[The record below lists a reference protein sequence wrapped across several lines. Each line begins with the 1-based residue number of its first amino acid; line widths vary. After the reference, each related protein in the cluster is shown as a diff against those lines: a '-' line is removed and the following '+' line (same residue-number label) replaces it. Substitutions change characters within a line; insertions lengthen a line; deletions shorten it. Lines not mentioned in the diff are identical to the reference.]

1 MARTFTISSPNK
13 VFFPDAGLTKGDLI
27 AYYEQIAPVMLPHVR
42 GRIVT
47 MARYPDGIAG
57 KRFFQKSVPEHFPD
71 WIHTLEVKK
80 EGGTLEQLT
89 IENAETLAYLAN
101 QGCIEIHVWPSRA
114 DRPDRPDRMIFDLDP
129 STDDFGLVRR
139 AARAVRE
146 LLDSVG
152 LPSFVM
158 TSGSSG
164 LHVVTP
170 LDRKSS
176 FDEVRDFAA
185 AAARLIAA
193 REDQSFTVEQRKHK
207 RHGRVFIDY
216 LRNAYAQHAVAPY
229 AVRAKPGAPVA
240 TPLDWAEVADSK
252 LHPRKY
258 TVENLGRRLAQ
269 KGDPW
274 KDIAA
279 SAASLGTLRRRLEER
294 LSSVEAGS
302 SDPPGAGAVR
312 GERRV

>member
-1 MARTFTISSPNK
+1 
-13 VFFPDAGLTKGDLI
+13 
-27 AYYEQIAPVMLPHVR
+27 
-42 GRIVT
+42 
-47 MARYPDGIAG
+47 
-57 KRFFQKSVPEHFPD
+57 
-71 WIHTLEVKK
+71 
-80 EGGTLEQLT
+80 
-89 IENAETLAYLAN
+89 
-101 QGCIEIHVWPSRA
+101 
-114 DRPDRPDRMIFDLDP
+114 
-129 STDDFGLVRR
+129 
-139 AARAVRE
+139 
-146 LLDSVG
+146 
-152 LPSFVM
+152 
-158 TSGSSG
+158 
-164 LHVVTP
+164 VTP